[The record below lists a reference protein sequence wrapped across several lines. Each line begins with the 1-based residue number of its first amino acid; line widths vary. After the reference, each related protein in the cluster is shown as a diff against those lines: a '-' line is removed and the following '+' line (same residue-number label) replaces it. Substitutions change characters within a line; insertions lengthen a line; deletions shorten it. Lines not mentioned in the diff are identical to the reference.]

1 MLSLFIIAFV
11 YRLGNMIQR
20 GMPLEAL
27 VVVDPIQKAGAIAA
41 AAVVA
46 EVSVRAGARG
56 LSGYIKL
63 QIC

>member
-11 YRLGNMIQR
+11 YRLGNMIQK
-20 GMPLEAL
+20 GMPLGAL

-41 AAVVA
+41 AVVVAVVL
-46 EVSVRAGARG
+46 VGAGARG

-63 QIC
+63 